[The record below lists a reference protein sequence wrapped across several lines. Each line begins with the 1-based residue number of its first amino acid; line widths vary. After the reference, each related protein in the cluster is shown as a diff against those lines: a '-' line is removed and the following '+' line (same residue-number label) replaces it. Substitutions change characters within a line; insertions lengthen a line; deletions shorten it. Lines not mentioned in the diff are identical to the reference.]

1 MFSVL
6 TEDLQKTLTS
16 MGTKLHEHSKCQM
29 EQVNKLTEAVTQMT
43 SLHNANKLA
52 ARSIDDPEN
61 SDISDSGED
70 DKVNDGR
77 NKVTIHETDRSLYN
91 ETDLAVSFLSN
102 QETSSSSVA
111 TTGKSEDDPMMDSV
125 FKEFSESY
133 NQDNENWGEPASE
146 EVTKVVS
153 VAFKETLSESAFKN
167 LLTKVTLPENC
178 KFAQAKLVN
187 PVVFA
192 SVSPSI
198 RSTDIKLQ
206 EFQRNMSKMTDC
218 SIKLLSQLPNILKTN
233 GDHKDGKLVVIQT
246 ILDGIKMSGHANH
259 NLVSIRKKF
268 LLSGVSSEYK
278 DLAKFAEDTDPHL
291 FGEELEDS
299 LKKAKGRYYSLQALK
314 PKSLAHASTRRK
326 FNETSKN
333 DRPTKRPMTGHKG
346 TPQSQYNSPSTW
358 AEFKKQS
365 SRKSHYKYQ
374 KHGRN

>member
-102 QETSSSSVA
+102 QETSSSSVT

-133 NQDNENWGEPASE
+133 NQANENWGKPASE
-146 EVTKVVS
+146 KVIKFVS
-153 VAFKETLSESAFKN
+153 VGFKETLSETAFKN
-167 LLTKVTLPENC
+167 LLTKITLPENC
-178 KFAQAKLVN
+178 KFGQGKLAN
-187 PVVFA
+187 PIVFA
-192 SVSPSI
+192 SVSP
-198 RSTDIKLQ
+198 
-206 EFQRNMSKMTDC
+206 
-218 SIKLLSQLPNILKTN
+218 
-233 GDHKDGKLVVIQT
+233 
-246 ILDGIKMSGHANH
+246 
-259 NLVSIRKKF
+259 
-268 LLSGVSSEYK
+268 
-278 DLAKFAEDTDPHL
+278 
-291 FGEELEDS
+291 
-299 LKKAKGRYYSLQALK
+299 
-314 PKSLAHASTRRK
+314 
-326 FNETSKN
+326 
-333 DRPTKRPMTGHKG
+333 
-346 TPQSQYNSPSTW
+346 
-358 AEFKKQS
+358 
-365 SRKSHYKYQ
+365 
-374 KHGRN
+374 

>member
-1 MFSVL
+1 
-6 TEDLQKTLTS
+6 

-133 NQDNENWGEPASE
+133 NQANENWGKPASE
-146 EVTKVVS
+146 KVIKFVS
-153 VAFKETLSESAFKN
+153 VGFKETLSETAFKN
-167 LLTKVTLPENC
+167 LLTKITLPENC
-178 KFAQAKLVN
+178 KFAN
-187 PVVFA
+187 PIVFA
-192 SVSPSI
+192 SVSPWI

-206 EFQRNMSKMTDC
+206 E
-218 SIKLLSQLPNILKTN
+218 
-233 GDHKDGKLVVIQT
+233 V
-246 ILDGIKMSGHANH
+246 
-259 NLVSIRKKF
+259 
-268 LLSGVSSEYK
+268 
-278 DLAKFAEDTDPHL
+278 LAQ
-291 FGEELEDS
+291 
-299 LKKAKGRYYSLQALK
+299 YV
-314 PKSLAHASTRRK
+314 
-326 FNETSKN
+326 KN
-333 DRPTKRPMTGHKG
+333 D
-346 TPQSQYNSPSTW
+346 W
-358 AEFKKQS
+358 LL
-365 SRKSHYKYQ
+365 YKITFPAP
-374 KHGRN
+374 